1 MKGNFGAN
9 GNRSVRVV
17 TERVLEFPSHFRERG
32 EIKTFG
38 TSWLSDPTQ
47 LPAGCIPTSE
57 PAPEILTYGVLSY
70 VQKLE
75 QGRLQTTHVCR
86 RPGQGPYS
94 RSHHAAL
101 AAQPLIASTNGA
113 ARLPAPHFEIH
124 LPPKMPA
131 LTSLGLLEVTAL

>member
-1 MKGNFGAN
+1 MATEVSELSRREFWNFLPISGS
-9 GNRSVRVV
+9 GVKSRRSA
-17 TERVLEFPSHFRERG
+17 PHGFR
-32 EIKTFG
+32 IPH
-38 TSWLSDPTQ
+38 TSLQAITP
-47 LPAGCIPTSE
+47 ISE